1 MRKDCPR
8 WHQYHN
14 HFLNTL
20 QANMNS
26 LESLDKGGCLLQYR
40 ISAAKNDLTNI
51 TGATSDRLGSL
62 SRAQPRQPTELPAA
76 TASRNETP
84 VTNAGLS
91 ANKHLHTPCET
102 FASPRG
108 YRGTDQMHRDGS
120 DEDNSTERTVLIQSD
135 AIVSSVS
142 YGATQEEELED
153 GEQGAQDRKKGA
165 YLPKFAHPLGFFKS
179 ELSSKVRRPIVS
191 MAMWARDLYLRIVV
205 LIARGVRTITWP
217 ISHLL

>member
-1 MRKDCPR
+1 
-8 WHQYHN
+8 
-14 HFLNTL
+14 
-20 QANMNS
+20 MNS
-26 LESLDKGGCLLQYR
+26 LESLDKGSCLLQYR
-40 ISAAKNDLTNI
+40 ISAAKNDLTNT
-51 TGATSDRLGSL
+51 TGATSDRLDSL

-76 TASRNETP
+76 TASRNETS
-84 VTNAGLS
+84 VINAGLS
-91 ANKHLHTPCET
+91 ANKDLHTPCET
-102 FASPRG
+102 FASLRG
-108 YRGTDQMHRDGS
+108 YGTDQLHCDGS
-120 DEDNSTERTVLIQSD
+120 DKDNSTERTVLIQSD

-153 GEQGAQDRKKGA
+153 GEQGAQDRKKAA
-165 YLPKFAHPLGFFKS
+165 YLPKLFAHPLGFFKS